1 MPDLLTPTF
10 LTALIG
16 AALLS
21 AVPLLFAALG
31 ESIAEQ
37 AGILNVGIEG
47 FMLIGAFAGF
57 IATLYTGDLW
67 LGLAAGGLA
76 GLLLSSVVALFCVR
90 LGLDQ
95 IVVGIGVVLVVEGAT
110 SLLHTTWYGR
120 TFPRLDAAPKLAI
133 PVLSDIPILGG
144 SIFSQPLPVYVGLIF
159 VAIIGWAL
167 RRTTLGLE
175 IRAAGERPDSL
186 DAAGVSVVR
195 TRTLAELACGALAG
209 IGGAYLAI
217 VSAGTFV
224 PMLTNG
230 TGFIAIVIAMIARG
244 RPWWVAGGA
253 LLFGLSLSLTTALQL
268 IGVDIPID
276 VVQMLP
282 FVAVI
287 AVLVLFARNT
297 HLPSSLG
304 LPYLRGSR

>member
-1 MPDLLTPTF
+1 MPDLLTPNF

-16 AALLS
+16 AGLLS
-21 AVPLLFAALG
+21 AVPLLFAGLG
-31 ESIAEQ
+31 ETIAEQ
-37 AGILNVGIEG
+37 AGILNVGMEG
-47 FMLIGAFAGF
+47 FMLVGAFTGF
-57 IATLYTGDLW
+57 IATLDSGDLW
-67 LGLAAGGLA
+67 LGLAVGGVAGMLIS
-76 GLLLSSVVALFCVR
+76 LVVALFCVR

-120 TFPRLDAAPKLAI
+120 TFPRVDAAPKLAI
-133 PVLSDIPILGG
+133 PVLSDIPVLGG
-144 SIFSQPLPVYVGLIF
+144 SIFSQPLPVYVGLAL
-159 VAIIGWAL
+159 VAVIGWAF

-175 IRAAGERPDSL
+175 IRAAGERPESL

-195 TRTLAELACGALAG
+195 TRTIAELTCGALAG

-224 PMLTNG
+224 PLITNG
-230 TGFIAIVIAMIARG
+230 SGFIAIVIAMIARG
-244 RPWWVAGGA
+244 RPWWVVGGA
-253 LLFGLSLSLTTALQL
+253 VLFGMSLSVTTALQL

-276 VVQMLP
+276 IVQMLP

-287 AVLVLFARNT
+287 AVLVLFARNA
-297 HLPSSLG
+297 HLPSALG